1 MRTHVG
7 GVAVE
12 VTRPES
18 AKFRHP
24 LLLVHGLWSGS
35 WVWEPFATYLAH
47 RGWESWVPS
56 LREVAD
62 LTARTR
68 AAEAVARALPERP
81 VVICHDSGLAV
92 AAPLAAAGAAV
103 AIAALAPV
111 VGPGGGAGRGLFAWP
126 QFWLARMLGSTVAPP
141 GGAGA
146 AAYLGRA
153 IGSRDRLRPD
163 SASVF
168 RLLASGRV
176 ELRPAM
182 GAPATHAP
190 ATGVPGL
197 IIGGGD
203 DAIVP
208 ERDAREVAERLGWDH
223 RTLPGR
229 GHFAL
234 LEPERESL
242 ADEVHR
248 WIVRTLGADLLLF
261 LDDDSGAD
269 PL

>member
-1 MRTHVG
+1 MLLGAMRTHVG
-7 GVAVE
+7 GVPVE

-24 LLLVHGLWSGS
+24 LLLVHGLWTGS
-35 WVWEPFATYLAH
+35 WVWEPVATYLAH
-47 RGWESWVPS
+47 RGWESWAPS

-62 LTARTR
+62 LAARTR
-68 AAEAVARALPERP
+68 AAEAVARALPEPP
-81 VVICHDSGLAV
+81 VVLTHDAGLV
-92 AAPLAAAGAAV
+92 IAAPLVAAGAAA

-111 VGPGGGAGRGLFAWP
+111 VGTGGGAGRGLFAWP
-126 QFWLARMLGSTVAPP
+126 QFWRARMLGRSVAPP
-141 GGAGA
+141 RGAGA

-163 SASVF
+163 SAPVF
-168 RLLASGRV
+168 RSLASGHV
-176 ELRPAM
+176 GLHPSTA
-182 GAPATHAP
+182 
-190 ATGVPGL
+190 VPGL
-197 IIGGGD
+197 VIGGGD
-203 DAIVP
+203 DAIVS
-208 ERDAREVAERLGWDH
+208 ERDAREIAERLGWEH
-223 RTLPGR
+223 RILAGR

-234 LEPERESL
+234 LEADWESL

>member
-1 MRTHVG
+1 V
-7 GVAVE
+7 
-12 VTRPES
+12 
-18 AKFRHP
+18 
-24 LLLVHGLWSGS
+24 
-35 WVWEPFATYLAH
+35 
-47 RGWESWVPS
+47 
-56 LREVAD
+56 
-62 LTARTR
+62 
-68 AAEAVARALPERP
+68 
-81 VVICHDSGLAV
+81 
-92 AAPLAAAGAAV
+92 
-103 AIAALAPV
+103 
-111 VGPGGGAGRGLFAWP
+111 
-126 QFWLARMLGSTVAPP
+126 LGSSVAPP
-141 GGAGA
+141 GGTGA

-168 RLLASGRV
+168 RALASGSID
-176 ELRPAM
+176 LRP
-182 GAPATHAP
+182 PTDL
-190 ATGVPGL
+190 PGL
-197 IIGGGD
+197 VIGGGD
-203 DAIVP
+203 DAIVA

-234 LEPERESL
+234 LEPDWESL